1 MCKTYFWAMWTFKK
15 AVLKTF
21 VCIGTIMY
29 KYLRTYQ
36 KALLCTGPVFY
47 APLVYP
53 MNHWNCRERSS
64 ACILH
69 GMMAENGT
77 YHKYDQLICRNRSKT
92 ILEQWFGKIY
102 IDIHNIGY
110 SMNGKLRLLISCQHF
125 WKNNLFIYYFNYHAM
140 LMLLWKFV
148 FDDHNEIG
156 HYKYY

>member
-1 MCKTYFWAMWTFKK
+1 MYVLVSYYHVQILTYLPKG
-15 AVLKTF
+15 
-21 VCIGTIMY
+21 IIMY
-29 KYLRTYQ
+29 WSSFLRST
-36 KALLCTGPVFY
+36 CISNE
-47 APLVYP
+47 PLKLPRKVIC
-53 MNHWNCRERSS
+53 MH
-64 ACILH
+64 CILH

-125 WKNNLFIYYFNYHAM
+125 WKNNLFIYYFNSDAM
-140 LMLLWKFV
+140 LMLLWKIV

-156 HYKYY
+156 HYEYY